1 MASGE
6 LKMTNSTTI
15 QKISGS
21 VEERLNAVCDAQDF
35 ITRFCIRNLLT
46 GETFDRGADEETPS
60 ASTRKTS
67 IMMAALKAVHEGRL
81 DLDERITYEA
91 RFAEEVASG
100 MFRYMTPGIVISLR
114 DAITGMM
121 VLSDNVCTKMVF
133 ERLTLEEVDSYCK
146 SIGMIGTHHR
156 FLIPPLAL
164 SPDHTLNAVTTT
176 TARDQLFL
184 LQTILDAQIVPEAAA
199 KLGASQ
205 ELCAYALQTLKN
217 QILRYA
223 IPSRLPFGTMVAHKG
238 GTGKRGRMNAGIVY
252 RDGAPF
258 YIITAFT
265 DQVPQ
270 EMPDGT
276 PGYTLSL
283 ETIGKLSRVCW
294 DAF

>member
-1 MASGE
+1 MD
-6 LKMTNSTTI
+6 M
-15 QKISGS
+15 S
-21 VEERLNAVCDAQDF
+21 VNTATAATALEEICNAQPF
-35 ITRFCIRNLLT
+35 TTRFMVCNLLT
-46 GETFDRGADEETPS
+46 GESIGRGEDEETPS

-81 DLDERITYEA
+81 DLDEQIVYEQ
-91 RFAEEVASG
+91 RFSEEVASG
-100 MFRYMTPGIVISLR
+100 MFRYLTPGIVISLR

-133 ERLTLEEVDSYCK
+133 ERLQLSEVDSYCK
-146 SIGMIGTHHR
+146 SIGMSGTHHR

-164 SPDHTLNAVTTT
+164 SPDHTLGSVTTT
-176 TARDQLFL
+176 TARDQVFL
-184 LQTILDAQIVPEAAA
+184 LQTILDAQTSPEAAEL
-199 KLGASQ
+199 LGSSM

-223 IPSRLPFGTMVAHKG
+223 IPSRLPFGTLVAHKG

-258 YIITAFT
+258 YIIAAFT

-270 EMPDGT
+270 AMADGT
-276 PGYTLSL
+276 PGYTVSL
-283 ETIGKLSRVCW
+283 ETIGRLSRVCW
-294 DAF
+294 DQFQQ

>member
-1 MASGE
+1 MD
-6 LKMTNSTTI
+6 M
-15 QKISGS
+15 S
-21 VEERLNAVCDAQDF
+21 VNTAAAATALEEICNAQPF
-35 ITRFCIRNLLT
+35 TTRFMVRNLLT
-46 GETFDRGADEETPS
+46 GETIGRGEDEETPS

-81 DLDERITYEA
+81 DLDEQIVYEQ
-91 RFAEEVASG
+91 RFSEEVASG
-100 MFRYMTPGIVISLR
+100 MFRYLTPGIVISLR

-133 ERLTLEEVDSYCK
+133 ERLQLSEVDSYCK
-146 SIGMIGTHHR
+146 SIGMSGTHHR

-164 SPDHTLNAVTTT
+164 SPDHTLGSVTTT
-176 TARDQLFL
+176 TARDQVFL
-184 LQTILDAQIVPEAAA
+184 LQTILDAQTSPEAAEL
-199 KLGASQ
+199 LGSSM

-223 IPSRLPFGTMVAHKG
+223 IPSRLPFGTLVAHKG

-258 YIITAFT
+258 YIIAAFT

-270 EMPDGT
+270 AMADGT
-276 PGYTLSL
+276 PGYTVSL
-283 ETIGKLSRVCW
+283 ETIGRLSRICW
-294 DAF
+294 DQFQQ

>member
-1 MASGE
+1 MLTDSGPV
-6 LKMTNSTTI
+6 M
-15 QKISGS
+15 
-21 VEERLNAVCDAQDF
+21 ERLAQICDAQPF
-35 ITRFCIRNLLT
+35 VTRFVVRNLKT
-46 GETFDRGADEETPS
+46 GETIERGADEETPS

-81 DLDERITYEA
+81 DLDEPITYEA

-100 MFRYMTPGIVISLR
+100 MFRYLTPGIVISLR

-146 SIGMIGTHHR
+146 SIGMHGTHHR

-164 SPDHTLNAVTTT
+164 PPDHSLTSVTTT
-176 TARDQLFL
+176 TARDQAFL
-184 LQTILDAQIVPEAAA
+184 LQTILDAQTSPEAIA
-199 KLGASQ
+199 KLGTSP

-223 IPSRLPFGTMVAHKG
+223 IPSRLPFGTVVAHKG

-258 YIITAFT
+258 YIISAYT
-265 DQVPQ
+265 DEVPQ
-270 EMPDGT
+270 VMPDGT
-276 PGYTLSL
+276 PGYTMAL
-283 ETIGKLSRVCW
+283 ETIGRLSRACW
-294 DAF
+294 DGFHS

>member
-1 MASGE
+1 MNTAPMTPASLG
-6 LKMTNSTTI
+6 STTD
-15 QKISGS
+15 
-21 VEERLNAVCDAQDF
+21 RLNAICDAQPF
-35 ITRFCIRNLLT
+35 ITRFCIKNLRT
-46 GETFDRGADEETPS
+46 GDVFERGADEETPS

-81 DLDERITYEA
+81 DLDEKIVYEA

-100 MFRYMTPGIVISLR
+100 MFRYLTPGIVISLR

-133 ERLTLEEVDSYCK
+133 ERLTLEEVNTYCQ
-146 SIGMIGTHHR
+146 SIGMVGTHHR

-164 SPDHTLNAVTTT
+164 SPHHSLKSVTTT
-176 TARDQLFL
+176 TARDQMFL
-184 LQTILDAQIVPEAAA
+184 LQSILDAQVSEEACER
-199 KLGASQ
+199 LEVSQ
-205 ELCAYALQTLKN
+205 ALSSYALQTLKN

-223 IPSRLPFGTMVAHKG
+223 IPSRLPFGTVVAHKG

-252 RDGAPF
+252 DDGQPL

-276 PGYTLSL
+276 PGYTVSL
-283 ETIGKLSRVCW
+283 ETIGRLSRVCW
-294 DAF
+294 DDFRA

>member
-1 MASGE
+1 MNTSSNAP
-6 LKMTNSTTI
+6 
-15 QKISGS
+15 S
-21 VEERLNAVCDAQDF
+21 VAEQLAGICDAQPF
-35 ITRFCIRNLLT
+35 VTRFAIRNLRT
-46 GETFDRGADEETPS
+46 GETIERGAGEETPS

-81 DLDERITYEA
+81 DLAEKITYEA

-100 MFRYMTPGIVISLR
+100 MFRYLTPGIVISLR

-133 ERLTLEEVDSYCK
+133 ERLTLEEVGAYCK
-146 SIGMIGTHHR
+146 AIGMEGTHHR

-164 SPDHTLNAVTTT
+164 SPDHALTSVTTT
-176 TARDQLFL
+176 TARDQMFL
-184 LQTILDAQIVPEAAA
+184 LQTILDAQTSAEAVAR
-199 KLGASQ
+199 LGTSP

-223 IPSRLPFGTMVAHKG
+223 IPSRLPFGTVVAHKG

-258 YIITAFT
+258 YIIAAFT
-265 DQVPQ
+265 DGVPLA
-270 EMPDGT
+270 MPDGT
-276 PGYTLSL
+276 PGYTMAL
-283 ETIGKLSRVCW
+283 ETIGRLSRACW
-294 DAF
+294 DGFNT

>member
-1 MASGE
+1 MD
-6 LKMTNSTTI
+6 M
-15 QKISGS
+15 S
-21 VEERLNAVCDAQDF
+21 VNTATAATALEEICNAQPF
-35 ITRFCIRNLLT
+35 TTRFMVRNLLT
-46 GETFDRGADEETPS
+46 GETIGRGEDEETPS

-81 DLDERITYEA
+81 DLDEQIVYEQ
-91 RFAEEVASG
+91 RFSEEVASG
-100 MFRYMTPGIVISLR
+100 MFRYLTPGIVISLR

-133 ERLTLEEVDSYCK
+133 ERLQLSEVDSYCK
-146 SIGMIGTHHR
+146 SIGMSGTHHR

-164 SPDHTLNAVTTT
+164 SPDHTLGSVTTT
-176 TARDQLFL
+176 TARDQVFL
-184 LQTILDAQIVPEAAA
+184 LQTILDAQTSPEAAEL
-199 KLGASQ
+199 LGSSM

-223 IPSRLPFGTMVAHKG
+223 IPSRLPFGTLVAHKG

-258 YIITAFT
+258 YIIAAFT

-270 EMPDGT
+270 AMADGT
-276 PGYTLSL
+276 PGYTVSL
-283 ETIGKLSRVCW
+283 ETIGRLSRICW
-294 DAF
+294 DQFQQ